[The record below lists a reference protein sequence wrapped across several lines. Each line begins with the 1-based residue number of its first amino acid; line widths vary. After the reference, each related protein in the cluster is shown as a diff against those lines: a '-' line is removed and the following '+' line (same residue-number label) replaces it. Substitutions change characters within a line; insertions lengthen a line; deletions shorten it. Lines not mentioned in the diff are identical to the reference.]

1 MDLEEHNM
9 DMTDAQRKTSH
20 AVQTLEQKL
29 VDLSIDID
37 DRLDKLEA
45 FSSRDNLKFFNIPQS
60 PNESFDTCTATFL
73 EFLQNTVPN
82 KQWSRDDIIRA
93 RRLGNS
99 NQNSNGYTRPQPI
112 IAKLAKWSNKMDILT
127 KGREQLKRKGVRVAG
142 DLTTRQQKVIKGYRD
157 KGQRA

>member
-45 FSSRDNLKFFNIPQS
+45 FSRRDNLKFFNIPQS
-60 PNESFDTCTATFL
+60 PNENYDTCTATLL

-82 KQWSRDDIIRA
+82 KQWSRDDNIGA
-93 RRLGNS
+93 HRLGNS
-99 NQNSNGYTRPQPI
+99 NLNSNGYTRPQPI